1 MKLFKTTKTPIYE
14 VDIHG
19 VYDPLSWCKNNNIS
33 AALYEKMNK
42 VNTYTRWLIN
52 SMKNSENSFS
62 GFKKA
67 YFTITT
73 NDHTIIENIR
83 YGMVE
88 WSITGNLI
96 KDEYTSKMKNLEVY
110 NGMIYITQAMSAH
123 RVWFLIDKEPSKFT
137 ELMIQ
142 LIECTKELPNEKFIP
157 LYDRYLDKLEWS
169 SPLVICGIYSMNNI
183 MHITMVTPKE
193 EAINLAIHCRRG
205 NVSILDMSIIR
216 LLTLKNEIQSKNVNN
231 KELYINSIND
241 ALDFTFKY
249 TGTIK

>member
-1 MKLFKTTKTPIYE
+1 MKLFKTTRMPIYE

-19 VYDPLSWCKNNNIS
+19 IYDPLSWCKTDNIS
-33 AALYEKMNK
+33 VALYSKMNK
-42 VNTYTRWLIN
+42 VNTYTRWLAN

-88 WSITGNLI
+88 WNIIGNLI
-96 KDEYTSKMKNLEVY
+96 KDDSASKMKNLEVY

-137 ELMIQ
+137 ELMIK
-142 LIECTKELPNEKFIP
+142 LIECTKELPNEKFGP
-157 LYDRYLDKLEWS
+157 LYDKYLDKLEWS
-169 SPLVICGIYSMNNI
+169 SPLVICGMYSMNNI
-183 MHITMVTPKE
+183 THITMVTPKE
-193 EAINLAIHCRRG
+193 EAINLSIHCRRG
-205 NVSILDMSIIR
+205 NVSVLDMNIYR
-216 LLTLKNEIQSKNVNN
+216 LRVLKSEIESKNVNN
-231 KELYINSIND
+231 KELYINSINN
-241 ALDFTFKY
+241 ALDFVFKY

>member
-1 MKLFKTTKTPIYE
+1 MKLFKTTKIPIYE

-33 AALYEKMNK
+33 VALYTKMNK

-52 SMKNSENSFS
+52 SMKNSENLFS

-83 YGMVE
+83 YGMVD
-88 WSITGNLI
+88 WCIIGNLI
-96 KDEYTSKMKNLEVY
+96 KDESASKMKNLEVY
-110 NGMIYITQAMSAH
+110 NGMIYITQAISAH

-137 ELMIQ
+137 ELMIK

-157 LYDRYLDKLEWS
+157 LYDKYLDNLEWS
-169 SPLVICGIYSMNNI
+169 SPLVICGMYSINNI
-183 MHITMVTPKE
+183 THITMVTPKE
-193 EAINLAIHCRRG
+193 EAVNLSIHCRRG
-205 NVSILDMSIIR
+205 NVSVLDMNVFR
-216 LLTLKNEIQSKNVNN
+216 LITLENEIQNKNTNN
-231 KELYINSIND
+231 KELYIDSIRN
-241 ALDFTFKY
+241 ALNFAFKY